1 MAGAATT
8 LTVIALLALV
18 ILRPA
23 EIAVAPYPD
32 IIEFATIV
40 PERTPDV
47 PHPVA
52 QPAPKIDL
60 PMPVV
65 ALKLPEFATPVET
78 PALPALALNP
88 SPDAVA
94 RPSGAEAPYGKKDG
108 TGRIAG
114 SNLKPPVRRAGL
126 DDSFPMSTRKDVGLV
141 TSLNFCVTDKGRVR
155 DVQLAVTSGFS
166 DMDSTAAR
174 WLERE
179 RFRPGTLD
187 GVATTMCATYDIRW
201 VYSKATRAEAQAAGE
216 AHAAVVRERSRYPRQ
231 FVPWPYDR
239 PFPGCDAVDIC
250 RADGK

>member
-8 LTVIALLALV
+8 LTVIALLSIV

-94 RPSGAEAPYGKKDG
+94 RPSGAEAPYGKTDG

-114 SNLKPPVRRAGL
+114 FKRLTELHVFMNGSFMVVKSFFNGEIVKNVLVFTNIIRKNSNQQVIL
-126 DDSFPMSTRKDVGLV
+126 
-141 TSLNFCVTDKGRVR
+141 
-155 DVQLAVTSGFS
+155 
-166 DMDSTAAR
+166 
-174 WLERE
+174 
-179 RFRPGTLD
+179 
-187 GVATTMCATYDIRW
+187 
-201 VYSKATRAEAQAAGE
+201 
-216 AHAAVVRERSRYPRQ
+216 
-231 FVPWPYDR
+231 
-239 PFPGCDAVDIC
+239 
-250 RADGK
+250 